1 MASSRHLPHAAAH
14 RGRVAPPRVHR
25 HVLIWLIIPF
35 LVILIAAAS
44 AAAYARTRVPGAVS
58 QASSAV
64 VDVRS
69 SHSQP
74 ADRFIQSVIAE
85 DGKLGWHQLC
95 PDIQA
100 QLPIDTLVQQADTMR
115 AAAKKEGAW
124 LTAESLGT
132 HLQQGGWHIHDYRMT
147 AHWPTGATRQ
157 WTYVILTQPS
167 GCVED
172 IQAQDVQAQ

>member
-14 RGRVAPPRVHR
+14 RWRFTRPRVHR
-25 HVLIWLIIPF
+25 HVLIWSLIPF
-35 LVILIAAAS
+35 LLISIAVAS
-44 AAAYARTRVPGAVS
+44 AAAYARTKVPGAVS
-58 QASSAV
+58 KASSAV
-64 VDVRS
+64 VEPRS
-69 SHSQP
+69 SLSQP

-124 LTAESLGT
+124 LTAKSLGT
-132 HLQQGGWHIHDYRMT
+132 HSQNGGWLIHDYRMT

-157 WTYVILTQPS
+157 WTYAILTQPS

-172 IQAQDVQAQ
+172 IQSQDIQAQ

>member
-14 RGRVAPPRVHR
+14 RWRFTRPRVHR
-25 HVLIWLIIPF
+25 HVLIWLLIPF
-35 LVILIAAAS
+35 LLIAAAS
-44 AAAYARTRVPGAVS
+44 AAAYARTREPGAVS
-58 QASSAV
+58 KAPSDV
-64 VDVRS
+64 VNVRS
-69 SHSQP
+69 SPSQP

-100 QLPIDTLVQQADTMR
+100 QLPIDTLVQQAGTMR
-115 AAAKKEGAW
+115 AAATKEGAW
-124 LTAESLGT
+124 LTARSLGT
-132 HLQQGGWHIHDYRMT
+132 HSQQGGWHIHNYRMT

-157 WTYVILTQPS
+157 WTYAILTQPS

-172 IQAQDVQAQ
+172 IQTQDVQAQ